1 VFTKDKDMEKNIL
14 KDIQIKLFSERD
26 SLEKELQKFAIKD
39 PKLKNDWDSR
49 FPDYGKNS
57 ESQAM
62 EEAAS
67 EVEEYSTRLPIEYKL
82 ELRLKDINMALE
94 KIEKG
99 NYGVCEK
106 CKKKIS
112 LERLMACPEA
122 KMCIKCENQ

>member
-1 VFTKDKDMEKNIL
+1 MKKNIL
-14 KDIQIKLFSERD
+14 EDLRLKLCSERD
-26 SLEKELQKFAIKD
+26 SLKKELQKFAVED
-39 PKLKNDWDSR
+39 PKLKNNWDSR
-49 FPDYGKNS
+49 FPDYGKSS
-57 ESQAM
+57 ESQAI

-82 ELRLKDINMALE
+82 ELRLKDINIALE

-99 NYGVCEK
+99 KYGICEK

-112 LERLMACPEA
+112 SERLMACPEA

>member
-1 VFTKDKDMEKNIL
+1 MEKNIL
-14 KDIQIKLFSERD
+14 KDLHLKLCSERD
-26 SLEKELQKFAIKD
+26 SLRKELQGFATED

-67 EVEEYSTRLPIEYKL
+67 EVEEYSTRLPIEHKL
-82 ELRLKDINMALE
+82 ELRLRDINLALE
-94 KIEKG
+94 KMEKE
-99 NYGVCEK
+99 NYGICEK

-112 LERLMACPEA
+112 LERLMVCPEA

>member
-1 VFTKDKDMEKNIL
+1 MEKNTL
-14 KDIQIKLFSERD
+14 KKLQLKLLFEKDSIEKQLQGFSVKD
-26 SLEKELQKFAIKD
+26 S
-39 PKLKNDWDSR
+39 KLKNDWDSK
-49 FPDYGKNS
+49 FPNYGKNP

-67 EVEEYSTRLPIEYKL
+67 EVEEYSSRLPIEYKL
-82 ELRLKDINMALE
+82 ELRLKDINIAIE

-99 NYGVCEK
+99 DYGICEK

-122 KMCIKCENQ
+122 SLCIKCENQ